1 MASVHAQVREA
12 LKPGCTLES
21 HGEFLELLPLGPTI
35 SNSDLIGTRY
45 GLGVGIFFLNIPKV
59 ILITQQRLVVFKL
72 CIYPHNL
79 GIW

>member
-21 HGEFLELLPLGPTI
+21 HGEILELLPLGPTI

-45 GLGVGIFFLNIPKV
+45 GLALEFF
-59 ILITQQRLVVFKL
+59 F
-72 CIYPHNL
+72 
-79 GIW
+79 